1 MCKRGRKPMP
11 DKHLVGVTFDGD
23 TYATLAA
30 VCDVIGTPIATYV
43 RNLVSRALACEDNRP
58 NISIEASTPRTA
70 MEFVGIKEPTP
81 IFPTTD
87 TRPITEVLLEE
98 KASAEAAAEE
108 TVEETVED
116 TVEET
121 KEDAEPETPTV
132 NDDLDEQLAA
142 LFGE

>member
-30 VCDVIGTPIATYV
+30 VCDVIGTPIATHV
-43 RNLVSRALACEDNRP
+43 RNLVLRALACEENRP
-58 NISIEASTPRTA
+58 NISIEPATPRTA
-70 MEFVGIKEPTP
+70 VEFVGVKEPTP

-98 KASAEAAAEE
+98 QAAAEE
-108 TVEETVED
+108 TQEETVE
-116 TVEET
+116 EP

>member
-30 VCDVIGTPIATYV
+30 VCDVIGTPVATYV
-43 RNLVSRALACEDNRP
+43 RNLVTRALACEENRP
-58 NISIEASTPRTA
+58 NISIEPATPRTA
-70 MEFVGIKEPTP
+70 VEFVGIKEPTP

-98 KASAEAAAEE
+98 KAAAEE
-108 TVEETVED
+108 TVEETVE
-116 TVEET
+116 EPQ
-121 KEDAEPETPTV
+121 EDAEPETPTV

>member
-30 VCDVIGTPIATYV
+30 VCDVIGTPVATYV
-43 RNLVSRALACEDNRP
+43 RNLVARALACEENRP
-58 NISIEASTPRTA
+58 NISIEPATPRTA
-70 MEFVGIKEPTP
+70 VEFVGIKEPTP

-98 KASAEAAAEE
+98 KAAA
-108 TVEETVED
+108 EETVED

-121 KEDAEPETPTV
+121 VEEPREETPTV

>member
-1 MCKRGRKPMP
+1 MP

-58 NISIEASTPRTA
+58 NISIEPATPRTA
-70 MEFVGIKEPTP
+70 AEFVGIKEPTP
-81 IFPTTD
+81 IFPTSD

-98 KASAEAAAEE
+98 KAAAEE
-108 TVEETVED
+108 TVEETVEEPS
-116 TVEET
+116 EET
-121 KEDAEPETPTV
+121 KEEAPTV

>member
-1 MCKRGRKPMP
+1 MP

-58 NISIEASTPRTA
+58 SISIDPATPRTA

-81 IFPTTD
+81 IFPTSD

-98 KASAEAAAEE
+98 KERDGGV
-108 TVEETVED
+108 VEEVVEQK
-116 TVEET
+116 EEQ
-121 KEDAEPETPTV
+121 KEEAPTV

>member
-1 MCKRGRKPMP
+1 MP

-58 NISIEASTPRTA
+58 NISIESATPRTA

-81 IFPTTD
+81 IFPTSD

-98 KASAEAAAEE
+98 KERDGGVAEDSAEEV
-108 TVEETVED
+108 VERKDE
-116 TVEET
+116 
-121 KEDAEPETPTV
+121 APTV

>member
-1 MCKRGRKPMP
+1 MP

-30 VCDVIGTPIATYV
+30 VCDVIGTPIATHV
-43 RNLVSRALACEDNRP
+43 RNIVIRALACEENRP
-58 NISIEASTPRTA
+58 NISIEPATPRTA
-70 MEFVGIKEPTP
+70 VEFVGIKEPTP

-98 KASAEAAAEE
+98 KAAAEAAAEE
-108 TVEETVED
+108 K
-116 TVEET
+116 VEET

>member
-43 RNLVSRALACEDNRP
+43 RNLVSRALACEDNKP

-81 IFPTTD
+81 IFPTSD

-98 KASAEAAAEE
+98 KERDGGV
-108 TVEETVED
+108 VEEK
-116 TVEET
+116 VEET

>member
-30 VCDVIGTPIATYV
+30 VCDVIGTPIATHV
-43 RNLVSRALACEDNRP
+43 RNIVIRALACEENRP
-58 NISIEASTPRTA
+58 SISIESATPRTA
-70 MEFVGIKEPTP
+70 VEFVGIKEPTP

-98 KASAEAAAEE
+98 KAAAEDSAEEK
-108 TVEETVED
+108 VEEM
-116 TVEET
+116 

>member
-1 MCKRGRKPMP
+1 MP

-58 NISIEASTPRTA
+58 NISIEPATPRTA

-81 IFPTTD
+81 IFPTSD

-98 KASAEAAAEE
+98 KAADPAPAEE
-108 TVEETVED
+108 K
-116 TVEET
+116 VEET
-121 KEDAEPETPTV
+121 KEETREDAPTV

>member
-1 MCKRGRKPMP
+1 MP

-43 RNLVSRALACEDNRP
+43 RNLVSRALACEDNKP
-58 NISIEASTPRTA
+58 NISIEPATPRTA
-70 MEFVGIKEPTP
+70 AEFVGIKEPTP
-81 IFPTTD
+81 IFPTSD

-98 KASAEAAAEE
+98 KAAAEE
-108 TVEETVED
+108 TVED
-116 TVEET
+116 AVEET
-121 KEDAEPETPTV
+121 KEEQKEEAPTV

>member
-58 NISIEASTPRTA
+58 NISIEPATPRTA
-70 MEFVGIKEPTP
+70 AEFVGIKEPTP
-81 IFPTTD
+81 IFPTSD

-98 KASAEAAAEE
+98 KAAVAE
-108 TVEETVED
+108 TTED
-116 TVEET
+116 TVQ
-121 KEDAEPETPTV
+121 EPHEAAPTV

-142 LFGE
+142 LLGA

>member
-1 MCKRGRKPMP
+1 MP

-30 VCDVIGTPIATYV
+30 VCDVIGTPIATHV
-43 RNLVSRALACEDNRP
+43 RNLVLRALACEENRP
-58 NISIEASTPRTA
+58 NISIEPSTPRTA
-70 MEFVGIKEPTP
+70 VEFVGIKEPTP

-98 KASAEAAAEE
+98 KEAADE
-108 TVEETVED
+108 TVEETVEEAKAD
-116 TVEET
+116 ET
-121 KEDAEPETPTV
+121 PETPTV

>member
-1 MCKRGRKPMP
+1 MP

-43 RNLVSRALACEDNRP
+43 RNIVSRALACEDNRP
-58 NISIEASTPRTA
+58 NISIESATPRTA

-81 IFPTTD
+81 IFPTSD

-98 KASAEAAAEE
+98 KAAA
-108 TVEETVED
+108 EETVED

-121 KEDAEPETPTV
+121 KEETREEQKDEAPTV

>member
-11 DKHLVGVTFDGD
+11 DKHLVGVTFDGE

-58 NISIEASTPRTA
+58 NISIEPATPRTA
-70 MEFVGIKEPTP
+70 AEFVGIKEPTP

-98 KASAEAAAEE
+98 KAAAEE
-108 TVEETVED
+108 TVEE

>member
-30 VCDVIGTPIATYV
+30 VCDVIGTPIATHV
-43 RNLVSRALACEDNRP
+43 RNLVLRALACEENRP
-58 NISIEASTPRTA
+58 NISIEPATPRTA
-70 MEFVGIKEPTP
+70 VEFVGIKEPTP

-98 KASAEAAAEE
+98 KAAAEE
-108 TVEETVED
+108 TKEE

>member
-43 RNLVSRALACEDNRP
+43 RNLVSRALACEDNKP
-58 NISIEASTPRTA
+58 NISIDAAKPRTA

-81 IFPTTD
+81 IFPTSD

-98 KASAEAAAEE
+98 KERDGGV
-108 TVEETVED
+108 VEEK
-116 TVEET
+116 VEET

>member
-30 VCDVIGTPIATYV
+30 VCDVIGTPIATHV
-43 RNLVSRALACEDNRP
+43 RNIVIRALACEDNRP
-58 NISIEASTPRTA
+58 NISIEPATPRTA
-70 MEFVGIKEPTP
+70 LEFVGIKEPTP

-98 KASAEAAAEE
+98 KAADPTPVEEPREE
-108 TVEETVED
+108 TNEEQK
-116 TVEET
+116 EE
-121 KEDAEPETPTV
+121 APTV

>member
-58 NISIEASTPRTA
+58 NISIEPATPRTA
-70 MEFVGIKEPTP
+70 AEFVGIKEPTP

-98 KASAEAAAEE
+98 QAAAEE
-108 TVEETVED
+108 

>member
-1 MCKRGRKPMP
+1 MP

-30 VCDVIGTPIATYV
+30 VCDVIGTPVATYV
-43 RNLVSRALACEDNRP
+43 RNLVTRALACEDNRP
-58 NISIEASTPRTA
+58 NISIEAATPRTA
-70 MEFVGIKEPTP
+70 LEFVGIKEPTQ

-98 KASAEAAAEE
+98 KERDGGV
-108 TVEETVED
+108 VEEQKED
-116 TVEET
+116 Q

>member
-58 NISIEASTPRTA
+58 NISIEPATPRTA
-70 MEFVGIKEPTP
+70 AEFVGIKEPTP

-98 KASAEAAAEE
+98 KAAVEE
-108 TVEETVED
+108 TVEEPR
-116 TVEET
+116 
-121 KEDAEPETPTV
+121 EDAEPETPTV

>member
-1 MCKRGRKPMP
+1 MP

-81 IFPTTD
+81 IFPTSD

-98 KASAEAAAEE
+98 KAAA
-108 TVEETVED
+108 EETVED
-116 TVEET
+116 TVEEPQDEQ
-121 KEDAEPETPTV
+121 KDEAPTV

>member
-43 RNLVSRALACEDNRP
+43 RNLVTRALACEDNRP
-58 NISIEASTPRTA
+58 NISIESATPRTA

-98 KASAEAAAEE
+98 KAAAEASADE
-108 TVEETVED
+108 TVEEI
-116 TVEET
+116 
-121 KEDAEPETPTV
+121 EDAEPETPTV

>member
-1 MCKRGRKPMP
+1 MP

-43 RNLVSRALACEDNRP
+43 RNIVIRALACEENRP
-58 NISIEASTPRTA
+58 NISIEPATPRTA
-70 MEFVGIKEPTP
+70 VEFVGIKEPTP

-98 KASAEAAAEE
+98 KAAA
-108 TVEETVED
+108 EETVED
-116 TVEET
+116 TVEEI
-121 KEDAEPETPTV
+121 EDAEPETPTV

>member
-30 VCDVIGTPIATYV
+30 VCDVIGTPIATHV
-43 RNLVSRALACEDNRP
+43 RNIVIRALACEENRP
-58 NISIEASTPRTA
+58 NISIEPATPRTA
-70 MEFVGIKEPTP
+70 VEFVGIKEPTP

-98 KASAEAAAEE
+98 KAAAEE
-108 TVEETVED
+108 RD
-116 TVEET
+116 GGIVEET

>member
-43 RNLVSRALACEDNRP
+43 RNLVTRALACEDNRP
-58 NISIEASTPRTA
+58 NISIEPATPRTA
-70 MEFVGIKEPTP
+70 VEFVGIKEPTP

-98 KASAEAAAEE
+98 KAVEEPREE
-108 TVEETVED
+108 TRED
-116 TVEET
+116 DTP
-121 KEDAEPETPTV
+121 DTPTV

>member
-1 MCKRGRKPMP
+1 MP
-11 DKHLVGVTFDGD
+11 DKHLVGVTFDGE

-58 NISIEASTPRTA
+58 NISIEPATPRTA

-98 KASAEAAAEE
+98 KAAA
-108 TVEETVED
+108 EETVED

-121 KEDAEPETPTV
+121 KEDAEPDTPTV

>member
-58 NISIEASTPRTA
+58 NISIDAAKPRTA
-70 MEFVGIKEPTP
+70 IEFVGIKEPTP
-81 IFPTTD
+81 IFPTSD

-98 KASAEAAAEE
+98 KERDGGV
-108 TVEETVED
+108 VEEK
-116 TVEET
+116 VEET
-121 KEDAEPETPTV
+121 KEEQKEEAPTV

>member
-30 VCDVIGTPIATYV
+30 VCDVIGTPIATHV
-43 RNLVSRALACEDNRP
+43 RNIVIRALACEENRP
-58 NISIEASTPRTA
+58 NISIEPATPRTSV
-70 MEFVGIKEPTP
+70 EFVGIKEPTP

-98 KASAEAAAEE
+98 KAAAEATAEE
-108 TVEETVED
+108 KVEETQ
-116 TVEET
+116 
-121 KEDAEPETPTV
+121 EDAEPETPTV

>member
-1 MCKRGRKPMP
+1 MP
-11 DKHLVGVTFDGD
+11 GKHLVGVTFDGD

-58 NISIEASTPRTA
+58 NISIEPATPRTA
-70 MEFVGIKEPTP
+70 AEFVGIKEPTP
-81 IFPTTD
+81 IFPTSD

-98 KASAEAAAEE
+98 KAAA
-108 TVEETVED
+108 
-116 TVEET
+116 EET
-121 KEDAEPETPTV
+121 KEDAVEEPQEEAPTV

>member
-43 RNLVSRALACEDNRP
+43 RNLVTRALSCEENRP
-58 NISIEASTPRTA
+58 NISIEPATPRTA
-70 MEFVGIKEPTP
+70 VEFVGIKEPTP

-98 KASAEAAAEE
+98 KA
-108 TVEETVED
+108 TDPTPVED

>member
-30 VCDVIGTPIATYV
+30 VCDVIGTPIATHV
-43 RNLVSRALACEDNRP
+43 RNIVIRALACEENRP
-58 NISIEASTPRTA
+58 NISIEPATPRTA
-70 MEFVGIKEPTP
+70 VEFVGIKEPRP

-98 KASAEAAAEE
+98 KAAAEATAEE
-108 TVEETVED
+108 KVEETQ
-116 TVEET
+116 
-121 KEDAEPETPTV
+121 EDAEPETPTV

>member
-30 VCDVIGTPIATYV
+30 VCDVIGTPIATHV
-43 RNLVSRALACEDNRP
+43 RNIVIRALACEDNRP
-58 NISIEASTPRTA
+58 NISIDPATPRTA
-70 MEFVGIKEPTP
+70 VEFVGIKEPTP

-98 KASAEAAAEE
+98 KERDGGV
-108 TVEETVED
+108 VEEQK
-116 TVEET
+116 EER
-121 KEDAEPETPTV
+121 KEEQKDEAPTV

>member
-1 MCKRGRKPMP
+1 MP

-30 VCDVIGTPIATYV
+30 VCDVIGTPVATYV
-43 RNLVSRALACEDNRP
+43 RNLVTRALACEENRP
-58 NISIEASTPRTA
+58 NISIEPATPRTA
-70 MEFVGIKEPTP
+70 VEFVGIKEPTP

-98 KASAEAAAEE
+98 KAAAEE
-108 TVEETVED
+108 TVEE
-116 TVEET
+116 

>member
-1 MCKRGRKPMP
+1 MP

-58 NISIEASTPRTA
+58 NISIESATPRTA

-81 IFPTTD
+81 IFPTSD

-98 KASAEAAAEE
+98 KERDGGV
-108 TVEETVED
+108 VEEVVEPK
-116 TVEET
+116 EEQ
-121 KEDAEPETPTV
+121 KEEAPTV

>member
-30 VCDVIGTPIATYV
+30 VCDVIGTPVATYV
-43 RNLVSRALACEDNRP
+43 RNLVVRALACEENRP
-58 NISIEASTPRTA
+58 NISIEPATPRTA

-81 IFPTTD
+81 IFPTSD

-98 KASAEAAAEE
+98 KAAAEDAVEE
-108 TVEETVED
+108 TVEETK
-116 TVEET
+116 EEQ
-121 KEDAEPETPTV
+121 KEEAPTV

>member
-30 VCDVIGTPIATYV
+30 VCDVIGTPIATHV
-43 RNLVSRALACEDNRP
+43 RNIVIRALACEENRP
-58 NISIEASTPRTA
+58 NISIEPATPRTA
-70 MEFVGIKEPTP
+70 VEFVGIKEPTP

-98 KASAEAAAEE
+98 KAAAEAAAEE
-108 TVEETVED
+108 KVEEI
-116 TVEET
+116 
-121 KEDAEPETPTV
+121 EDAEPETPTV

>member
-30 VCDVIGTPIATYV
+30 VCDVIGTPVATYV

-58 NISIEASTPRTA
+58 NISIEPATPRTA
-70 MEFVGIKEPTP
+70 AEFVGIKEPTP
-81 IFPTTD
+81 IFPTSD

-98 KASAEAAAEE
+98 KAAAEE
-108 TVEETVED
+108 TKED
-116 TVEET
+116 AEPEPQ
-121 KEDAEPETPTV
+121 EDAEPETPTV

>member
-1 MCKRGRKPMP
+1 MS

-58 NISIEASTPRTA
+58 NISIEPATPRTA

-81 IFPTTD
+81 IFPTSD

-98 KASAEAAAEE
+98 KAADPAP
-108 TVEETVED
+108 VEEK
-116 TVEET
+116 VEEQ
-121 KEDAEPETPTV
+121 KEEAPTV